1 MSAIR
6 IPPVLRANVGG
17 AKQVEVEGATVGELL
32 SGLVAAHPGLR
43 DQLLTPDGELNRFV
57 NVYLN
62 DQDVR
67 YLQNSA
73 TPVDPRDTL
82 IILPAMAG
90 GAGSFRGAVG
100 GGAAST
106 RGAVAR
112 RARD

>member
-17 AKQVEVEGATVGELL
+17 AKQVEVEGSTVGELL

-67 YLQNSA
+67 YLQNGA

-90 GAGSFRGAVG
+90 GAASFRGAVFG
-100 GGAAST
+100 RTGE
-106 RGAVAR
+106 
-112 RARD
+112 